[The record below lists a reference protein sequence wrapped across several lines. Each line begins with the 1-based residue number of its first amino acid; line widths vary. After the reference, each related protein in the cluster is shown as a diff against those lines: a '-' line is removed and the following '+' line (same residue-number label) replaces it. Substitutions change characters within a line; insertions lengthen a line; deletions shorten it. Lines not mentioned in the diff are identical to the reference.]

1 MQGVGVVFIFEVLFW
16 YGLFLKSSLNIL
28 QYCFCFILFFGRETC
43 RILVPQ
49 PGIEPVHWVGR
60 WSPSHWITREV
71 PVIFVVLVVVW
82 EVECPLR
89 NDMWTAVREAGLG
102 RGRRWVC
109 MLQHQ
114 ASAEPTVA
122 GQQCRVVSSKTRCG
136 LASPVTS
143 HCMLAAPE
151 TGRTLGE
158 AAPSPSLSLRRGLSC
173 EPPAANTSVAGSFS
187 NPPRGGE
194 PRSKFKI

>member
-1 MQGVGVVFIFEVLFW
+1 MWDL
-16 YGLFLKSSLNIL
+16 SSPT
-28 QYCFCFILFFGRETC
+28 RDWT
-43 RILVPQ
+43 RTP
-49 PGIEPVHWVGR
+49 WVGR

-89 NDMWTAVREAGLG
+89 NDMWTAVRGGGEFACCST
-102 RGRRWVC
+102 R
-109 MLQHQ
+109 

-122 GQQCRVVSSKTRCG
+122 GQQYRVVSSKTRCG

-151 TGRTLGE
+151 RGRTLCE
-158 AAPSPSLSLRRGLSC
+158 AAPSPSLTLRRGLSC
-173 EPPAANTSVAGSFS
+173 EPPAANTSAAGSFA